1 MQLILLTIY
10 KLPYMEITTTFT
22 MMTKQTVNDTVNMHH
37 QIFYLKEKRK
47 RNTSHKPQK
56 LLFWG
61 GGLFGVGVELHSYI
75 FRFNISKF
83 YIGLQKK

>member
-1 MQLILLTIY
+1 
-10 KLPYMEITTTFT
+10 MEITTTFT

-56 LLFWG
+56 LLFFG
-61 GGLFGVGVELHSYI
+61 GGGCLGLGLSYI
-75 FRFNISKF
+75 LIFSVSISLNF
-83 YIGLQKK
+83 I